1 MTSRSLLH
9 VTKVEAF
16 KTWLIEQGHDCR
28 DPVGYYQ
35 LLQIRLKGH
44 TAWWALYRRERM
56 PEHVSV
62 TKPLIPIV
70 REWLKSRATPPQSR

>member
-1 MTSRSLLH
+1 MAARNLLH

-28 DPVGYYQ
+28 DPVGHYQ
-35 LLQIRLKGH
+35 LLQIRLKDT
-44 TAWWALYRRERM
+44 TAWHAIYRREHM

-62 TKPLIPIV
+62 VQPLVSIV
-70 REWLKSRATPPQSR
+70 RQWLKQSAMPTQQG